1 MSCPLSPGEIRE
13 LIRKLQELEEW
24 SSQEHQGTQAAASG
38 KGYRRGD
45 PKARAS
51 AAGPTV
57 SCSAFPG
64 IAPLASLWVLA
75 EEAGPPFIGSQ
86 AVRVEEGPGPVPA
99 LVEDQA
105 VFVCWNQKEALQRIH
120 LAYVAGFWARV
131 SLDTF
136 TDQVCPFS
144 SCESPEHT
152 IVLRVCGL
160 GGCVRFVNTLRSFEV
175 RLLLVDFW
183 LTAFRRKLSW
193 KSSAKVLRLVCQR
206 VSSHASQRKTQTCM

>member
-152 IVLRVCGL
+152 IVLRACGL
-160 GGCVRFVNTLRSFEV
+160 GGCVRFASFEH
-175 RLLLVDFW
+175 FE
-183 LTAFRRKLSW
+183 KLRGQTFAGGFLAHGFQTQVELEVFCQG
-193 KSSAKVLRLVCQR
+193 AKIGVPACF
-206 VSSHASQRKTQTCM
+206 KPC